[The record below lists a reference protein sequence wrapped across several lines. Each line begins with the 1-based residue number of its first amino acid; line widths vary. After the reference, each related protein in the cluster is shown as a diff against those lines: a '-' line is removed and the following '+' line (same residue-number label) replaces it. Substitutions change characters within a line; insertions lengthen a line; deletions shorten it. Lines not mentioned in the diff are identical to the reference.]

1 MNPPL
6 KVIMFVNDRGE
17 SAPQPGV
24 PTQRVN
30 LIPVQGQNSALVPVS
45 AQGNLSGNVNFSNLT
60 PDAAALLGGG
70 KKFEVTFTEV
80 E

>member
-6 KVIMFVNDRGE
+6 EVIMFVNDRGE
-17 SAPQPGV
+17 SAPQPGT

-30 LIPVQGQNSALVPVS
+30 LIPVQGQNSDLVPVS

-60 PDAAALLGGG
+60 PEAAALLPGG
-70 KKFEVTFTEV
+70 KKFRVTFE
-80 E
+80 EIP